1 MHHRFHDDMGDDLR
15 DQLTNLRDEVAS
27 LRKQVARSG
36 RRGYGDVRHMGAE
49 TADRMRDY
57 AEHALP
63 ELRRSA
69 RHLQQSARENPTATA
84 TIAAASLVVLGLA
97 AALMMRR

>member
-1 MHHRFHDDMGDDLR
+1 MHHRFHDDTPDELR
-15 DQLTNLRDEVAS
+15 DQLTSLRDEVAS

-36 RRGYGDVRHMGAE
+36 RRGYRDARHMGAE
-49 TADRMRDY
+49 TADWMRDY

-69 RHLQQSARENPTATA
+69 RHVRKSARENPTTTA
-84 TIAAASLVVLGLA
+84 TIAAASVVVLGLA